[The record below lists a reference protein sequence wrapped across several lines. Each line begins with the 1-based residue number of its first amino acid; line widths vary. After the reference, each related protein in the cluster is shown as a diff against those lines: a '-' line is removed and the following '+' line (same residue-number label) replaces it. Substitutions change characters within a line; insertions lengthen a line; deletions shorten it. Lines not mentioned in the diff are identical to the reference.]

1 VGTVTLPFNGEGK
14 IGYVVR
20 YKGGHNEDPLENG
33 GHSDCILT
41 RGAPVGYFGGGIVNA
56 VGKVFTYSN
65 FQAARPHYVNLPDA
79 RAEPCK
85 STILVMDV
93 GKQRA
98 ELFQR
103 AWISMRAK
111 TDGFTILGNNC
122 STHASRACFEA
133 GVIRSPEISNFDTP
147 NNLYQQIIRD
157 NLVPWRSY
165 SGYLDFTPTSDG
177 TDEMMLSYMV
187 LLDATVIPTV
197 GGPRKMS

>member
-1 VGTVTLPFNGEGK
+1 VATITLPFTGEGK
-14 IGYVVR
+14 IGYIVR

-41 RGAPVGYFGGGIVNA
+41 KGAPVGYFGGGIVA
-56 VGKVFTYSN
+56 AAGAVFTYSN
-65 FQAARPHYVNLPDA
+65 FQSQRPHYVNLPDA
-79 RAEPCK
+79 MANPCK

-133 GVIRSPEISNFDTP
+133 GVIRSPEISSFDTP
-147 NNLYQQIIRD
+147 NNLYQQIIKD
-157 NLVPWRSY
+157 NLVPWKSY

-187 LLDATVIPTV
+187 LLVQTVIPTM
-197 GGPRKMS
+197 GGPRR